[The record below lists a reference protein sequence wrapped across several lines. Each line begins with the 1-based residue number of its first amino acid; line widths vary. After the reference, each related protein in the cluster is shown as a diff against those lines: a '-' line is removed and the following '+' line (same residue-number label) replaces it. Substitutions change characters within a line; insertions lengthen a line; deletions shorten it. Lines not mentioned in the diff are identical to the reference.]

1 MPEAARCAWEVV
13 AGIIPGQP
21 IPSMTRRWGM
31 TAAEYESPLADQIYL
46 KRMMDAV
53 EYAQSLQN
61 PQQVNW
67 VRLDWIWF

>member
-1 MPEAARCAWEVV
+1 
-13 AGIIPGQP
+13 
-21 IPSMTRRWGM
+21 M